1 MNLPARRRALRCPFA
16 APVLAVTAV
25 LTVAVVPVAAGG
37 SPAGSAPVGAAQR
50 TENRILAEIRQIQS
64 QLSELTEAQD
74 SLTEAVE
81 TLLRDRQATLS
92 DERRS
97 RAETGTAL
105 ERMEREISTLGEALV
120 QANDRISALLVE
132 VEGVREA
139 QRRAAFAGMTGTTTA
154 GGEEADAGGAETPDG
169 DDAPVEEAGG
179 GSGGAPAES
188 GAESVPAEEE
198 AVVLDEPSISEVYL
212 EAQADYLQGRYELA
226 VAGFERV
233 AAAGGELADNA
244 RYGIGDALLAV
255 EQLEPAL
262 EQFEMVIRDF
272 PESNKVGEAWYKK
285 GLILHRL
292 GHESDAREIFEDILD
307 VYAGTPAARAARRQL
322 ESLTPREPGD

>member
-1 MNLPARRRALRCPFA
+1 MLLLSAAGSAAFA
-16 APVLAVTAV
+16 AP
-25 LTVAVVPVAAGG
+25 
-37 SPAGSAPVGAAQR
+37 APGGAAQR

-64 QLSELTEAQD
+64 QLSELTGAQN

-105 ERMEREISTLGEALV
+105 ERMEREISTLREALA

-139 QRRAAFAGMTGTTTA
+139 QRRAAFAGMTGTTPT
-154 GGEEADAGGAETPDG
+154 GGEDAAGEADAGGAA
-169 DDAPVEEAGG
+169 APGRED
-179 GSGGAPAES
+179 APAE
-188 GAESVPAEEE
+188 GAAEEGGEAAADSVESGGESGEADE
-198 AVVLDEPSISEVYL
+198 AVVLDEPSISEIYL

-255 EQLEPAL
+255 EQFEPAL

>member
-1 MNLPARRRALRCPFA
+1 MTVSARTALRSLCAAAALASA
-16 APVLAVTAV
+16 AP
-25 LTVAVVPVAAGG
+25 AA
-37 SPAGSAPVGAAQR
+37 SDAAAAPGTAQR

-64 QLSELTEAQD
+64 QLSQLTEAQT
-74 SLTEAVE
+74 SLTAAVE
-81 TLLRDRQATLS
+81 LLLRDREATLS

-105 ERMEREISTLGEALV
+105 VRMEREISTLGEALA
-120 QANDRISALLVE
+120 QANDRISALMVE

-139 QRRAAFAGMTGTTTA
+139 QRRAAFAGMTA
-154 GGEEADAGGAETPDG
+154 GGAAGAAAGSEAGEEETSGEEAAAGTGEGEDA
-169 DDAPVEEAGG
+169 EADGG
-179 GSGGAPAES
+179 GDSEAERSGGEDRAE
-188 GAESVPAEEE
+188 PEE
-198 AVVLDEPSISEVYL
+198 AVVLDEPSISEIYL
-212 EAQADYLQGRYELA
+212 EAQADYLQGRYQLA

-255 EQLEPAL
+255 EQYEPAL
-262 EQFEMVIRDF
+262 EQFEIVIRDF

-292 GHESDAREIFEDILD
+292 GHESDAREIFEDILE

>member
-1 MNLPARRRALRCPFA
+1 MSALARTALRSLCAAAALAFA
-16 APVLAVTAV
+16 AP
-25 LTVAVVPVAAGG
+25 AA
-37 SPAGSAPVGAAQR
+37 SDAAAAPETAQR

-64 QLSELTEAQD
+64 QLSQLTEAQT
-74 SLTEAVE
+74 SLTAAVE
-81 TLLRDRQATLS
+81 TLLRDREATLS

-105 ERMEREISTLGEALV
+105 VRMEREISTLGEALA
-120 QANDRISALLVE
+120 QANDRISALMVE

-139 QRRAAFAGMTGTTTA
+139 QRRAAFAGMTA
-154 GGEEADAGGAETPDG
+154 GGAAGAAAGSETGEEETSGEEAAAGTGEGEDAEADEGGDSEPARSDG
-169 DDAPVEEAGG
+169 EERAG
-179 GSGGAPAES
+179 A
-188 GAESVPAEEE
+188 EE
-198 AVVLDEPSISEVYL
+198 AVVLDEPSISEIYL

-255 EQLEPAL
+255 EQFEPAL
-262 EQFEMVIRDF
+262 EQFEIVIRDF

-292 GHESDAREIFEDILD
+292 GHESDAREIFEDILE

>member
-1 MNLPARRRALRCPFA
+1 MNPPALRRPFA
-16 APVLAVTAV
+16 APVLAATAV
-25 LTVAVVPVAAGG
+25 LVGAAAPVAAGG
-37 SPAGSAPVGAAQR
+37 LPAFAGSAPVGAAQR

-139 QRRAAFAGMTGTTTA
+139 QRRAAFAGMTGTTAA
-154 GGEEADAGGAETPDG
+154 GGEDAGGAETPDS
-169 DDAPVEEAGG
+169 DDAPVEEGAEE
-179 GSGGAPAES
+179 GSGAA
-188 GAESVPAEEE
+188 AESVPAEEE
-198 AVVLDEPSISEVYL
+198 AVVLDEPSISEIYL

>member
-1 MNLPARRRALRCPFA
+1 MTVSARRALRFLCAAAAALAFA
-16 APVLAVTAV
+16 APAAFG
-25 LTVAVVPVAAGG
+25 AVAAPETG
-37 SPAGSAPVGAAQR
+37 QR
-50 TENRILAEIRQIQS
+50 TENRILAEIRQIQA
-64 QLSELTEAQD
+64 QLSQLTEAQT
-74 SLTEAVE
+74 SLTASVE
-81 TLLRDRQATLS
+81 TLLRDREATLS

-105 ERMEREISTLGEALV
+105 VRMEREISTLGEALA
-120 QANDRISALLVE
+120 QANDRISALMVE

-139 QRRAAFAGMTGTTTA
+139 QRRAAFAGMTA
-154 GGEEADAGGAETPDG
+154 GGAARAAAGSEAGEEETSGEEAAAGTGEGEDA
-169 DDAPVEEAGG
+169 EADGG
-179 GSGGAPAES
+179 GDSEAERSGGEDRAE
-188 GAESVPAEEE
+188 PEE
-198 AVVLDEPSISEVYL
+198 AVVLDEPSISEIYL
-212 EAQADYLQGRYELA
+212 EAQADYLQGRYQLA

-255 EQLEPAL
+255 EQYEPAL
-262 EQFEMVIRDF
+262 EQFEIVIRDF

-292 GHESDAREIFEDILD
+292 GHESDAREIFEDILE

>member
-1 MNLPARRRALRCPFA
+1 MLLLSAAGSAAFA
-16 APVLAVTAV
+16 AP
-25 LTVAVVPVAAGG
+25 
-37 SPAGSAPVGAAQR
+37 APGGAAQR

-64 QLSELTEAQD
+64 QLSELTGAQN

-105 ERMEREISTLGEALV
+105 ERMEREISTLREALA

-139 QRRAAFAGMTGTTTA
+139 QRRAAFAGMTGTTPT
-154 GGEEADAGGAETPDG
+154 GGEDAVGEAEAGGA
-169 DDAPVEEAGG
+169 AA
-179 GSGGAPAES
+179 SGREDAPAEGAAEVGGEAAADSVES
-188 GAESVPAEEE
+188 GGESGEADE
-198 AVVLDEPSISEVYL
+198 AVVLDEPSISEIYL

-255 EQLEPAL
+255 EQFEPAL